1 MTLPTEIVANGHIG
15 QIRETDI
22 VGEMQAAYLDYAM
35 SVIVARALPDVR
47 DGLKPV
53 HRRILYAMYRDLGLT
68 HDKPHKKSARIVG
81 EVLGKYHPHG
91 DSAVYDAMVRMA
103 QDFSLR
109 YPLIDGQGNFGS
121 IDGDNAAAMRYT
133 EARLA
138 EISNLMVADLEK
150 DTVDWHDNF
159 DNSLLEPDILPA
171 TLPNLLV
178 NGASGIAVGMATNIP
193 PHNLREVIDALA
205 YMIDHYDRVDE
216 MGVDE
221 LLQFIQGPDFPTGG
235 ILYRYRQDGK
245 GDETLDVIAQGYS
258 VGKAR
263 LVVQAKAHFEEMSR
277 GRSRIVVTELPYQTN
292 KVSLL
297 ERIASLVRDGKLEG
311 ITDLRDE
318 SDRTGM
324 RIVIE
329 LTRNADPK
337 AVLADLFKYTPLQ
350 QTFGMQ
356 MLALVD
362 GEPRTLSLKRMLHL
376 FIQHRQEIVRRRS
389 EYDLARARERAHIL
403 EGLLRAL
410 DILDEVIDT
419 IRRSRSAETARNNL
433 VKNFAFTATQ
443 AQAILDMQ
451 LRRLAAL
458 ERRRLQDEYK
468 ELQQRIRYLE
478 ELLADLGKMLAVI
491 KEELLEIREKYGDE
505 RRTQI
510 VDRTRGT
517 LTATDLL
524 PEQDVWISVG
534 AGGELRRQDVSS
546 LSATTLRQI
555 GKGSEVA
562 LLTANTRDFLYLFSR
577 DGRCR
582 RVPVHELPSDGSAR
596 HLAEL
601 TDFTRRD
608 EITAAVALPRLDDE
622 EAPPGYLFLV
632 TEQGVVKRIT
642 LADFLVAAAGAPT
655 VINVDDKDRLGWV
668 LLTRGSQEVILV
680 TAGGQSIRFNEEDVR
695 SMGLAAGGV
704 GGIKLKKGDRVI
716 HAAVVEPGGELVTV
730 TEMGYAKRT
739 PLDQYSS
746 QGRYGGGIVTHK
758 PTAKTGPL
766 IAALM
771 VAPPVEEQQIVF
783 ITARGAARPMA
794 VGDIP
799 QMGRNVQGRQVI
811 PVSAGNPL
819 VAARRVL
826 APPQLVPAG
835 GDETLAASPPESP
848 VNPNGADGHP
858 AREKGA
864 RGKAKKGGSARP
876 KKTGASGKARKA
888 ADTEKQMEAAG
899 NAGADGQAPD
909 GVKPA
914 RPRKTTRR
922 KAPVRSARQ
931 ATPRATSVDG
941 PKSARKEAPR
951 KETTGKETTGK
962 ETTQKETTRKKSAG
976 KARAGKEKAGE
987 GTDDTGPVQPPLLN
1001 DAPASRSRSRR
1012 KKVQAVV
1019 SVPPSQARQEKRK
1032 G

>member
-1 MTLPTEIVANGHIG
+1 MTLPTEIAANGHIG

-22 VGEMQAAYLDYAM
+22 VGEMQSAYLDYAM

-235 ILYRYRQDGK
+235 ILYRYRQDTK
-245 GDETLDVIAQGYS
+245 GEENLDVIAQGYS

-337 AVLADLFKYTPLQ
+337 DVLADLFKYTPLQ

-419 IRRSRSAETARNNL
+419 IRRSRSVETARNNL
-433 VKNFAFTATQ
+433 VKNFGFTVTQ

-491 KEELLEIREKYGDE
+491 KEELLAIREKYGDE

-510 VDRTRGT
+510 VDRTKGT
-517 LTATDLL
+517 LTSTDLL
-524 PEQDVWISVG
+524 PEQDVWISVS

-562 LLTANTRDFLYLFSR
+562 LLTANTRDFLYLFSK

-582 RVPVHELPSDGSAR
+582 RVAVHELPSDGSGR

-608 EITAAVALPRLDDE
+608 EITAAVALPRLEGE

-632 TEQGVVKRIT
+632 TEQGVVKRVT
-642 LADFLVAAAGAPT
+642 LADFLAAAASDPT

-668 LLTRGSQEVILV
+668 LLTRGNQEVILV

-716 HAAVVEPGGELVTV
+716 HAAVVEPEGELVTV

-771 VAPPVEEQQIVF
+771 IAPPVEEQQIVF

-799 QMGRNVQGRQVI
+799 QMGRNVQGRQVL

-826 APPQLVPAG
+826 APPQLAPVGEDEGGGTPAPH
-835 GDETLAASPPESP
+835 APASS
-848 VNPNGADGHP
+848 NGANGRP
-858 AREKGA
+858 A
-864 RGKAKKGGSARP
+864 RGKRAWGKAKPKEEGGSKQSA
-876 KKTGASGKARKA
+876 ASGKARQAPNTGKQ
-888 ADTEKQMEAAG
+888 ADTAGEAAS
-899 NAGADGQAPD
+899 DGQEPD

-914 RPRKTTRR
+914 RARRTAGQKKASVRQAASDAASVDEPPSTRK
-922 KAPVRSARQ
+922 KAPEK
-931 ATPRATSVDG
+931 G
-941 PKSARKEAPR
+941 
-951 KETTGKETTGK
+951 TTGKETTGK
-962 ETTQKETTRKKSAG
+962 KSTRQKSSG
-976 KARAGKEKAGE
+976 KARAGKEKSGKGA
-987 GTDDTGPVQPPLLN
+987 DDTGAVQPSLLE
-1001 DAPASRSRSRR
+1001 DAPAPRTRSRR
-1012 KKVQAVV
+1012 KKVQTVV
-1019 SVPPSQARQEKRK
+1019 SVPPAQARKEKKGRK
-1032 G
+1032 KST